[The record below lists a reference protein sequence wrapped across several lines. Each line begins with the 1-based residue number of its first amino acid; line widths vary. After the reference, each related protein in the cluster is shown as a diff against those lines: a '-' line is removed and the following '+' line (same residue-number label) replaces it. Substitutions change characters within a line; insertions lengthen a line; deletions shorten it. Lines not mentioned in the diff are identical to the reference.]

1 MTPDQ
6 ALEIYYAH
14 DIGVTLDDRE
24 EVELLEGNNPLLLEA
39 YRALAKF
46 TEEVR

>member
-1 MTPDQ
+1 MTPEQ
-6 ALEIYYAH
+6 ALEIYHAH
-14 DIGVTLDDRE
+14 EVGVLLDNQE
-24 EVELLEGNNPLLLEA
+24 EVELLEENNPLLLEA